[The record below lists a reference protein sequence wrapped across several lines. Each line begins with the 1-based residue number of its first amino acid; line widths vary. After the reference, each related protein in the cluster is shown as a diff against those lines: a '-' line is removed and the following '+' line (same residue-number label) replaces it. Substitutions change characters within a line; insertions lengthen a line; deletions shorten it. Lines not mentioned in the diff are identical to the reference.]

1 MDLGIRNRAA
11 LVGGSSAGIGL
22 ASARALAAEGARVAM
37 VARREPELKHA
48 ADAVAKEFGVQT
60 LAIRADLQEQGECE
74 RAVEETVRAFG
85 ALDILVPNAGGPK
98 AGHFVELSAED
109 WEKGFRLTFLT
120 TSRLMH
126 AAIPH
131 MQKGGWGRIAIIGS
145 LVTSEPRA
153 ELAISSGVRPGL
165 VALTRLLARTHG
177 KDGITVNM
185 VSPGYT
191 RTERVIEV
199 ANAKREETGRGAM
212 QALRAIAAD
221 IPVGRLAEPEEIGAV
236 VAFLCSEQAAFVN
249 GVNLLVDGGQDRG
262 I

>member
-1 MDLGIRNRAA
+1 MDLRIRDRAA

-22 ASARALAAEGARVAM
+22 ACARALAADGARVAM
-37 VARREPELKHA
+37 VARREPELKQA

-153 ELAISSGVRPGL
+153 ELAISSGIRPGL

-212 QALRAIAAD
+212 QALRAIAAE